1 MQAILQDLEKAI
13 LNYDIDRAEELA
25 RKAVSEKIDL
35 METVTAM
42 TRAIKQ
48 IGDAFGRGDCWL
60 PELVGGGAA
69 LQKAMNILEEEFK
82 KQGKKRESLGRVV
95 IGTVLGDIHDIG
107 KNLVGSLLTANG
119 FEVIDLDVNVSAD
132 RFLSAIREYD
142 PDILAMSALM
152 TTTSTEM
159 GKVIKNLESSGLRD
173 KVKIMVGGAAITQ
186 RFAEEIG
193 ADGTSPT
200 APGAVGLAEKLMK
213 KWKNIESEEL

>member
-1 MQAILQDLEKAI
+1 MQVILEELEKAI
-13 LNYDIDRAEELA
+13 INYDIERSEESA
-25 RKAVSEKIDL
+25 KKVVSEKIDL
-35 METVTAM
+35 MEAVTVM

-69 LQKAMNILEEEFK
+69 LQKAMNILEGEFK

-95 IGTVLGDIHDIG
+95 IGTVFGDIHNIG
-107 KNLVGSLLTANG
+107 KDLVGSLLTANG
-119 FEVIDLDVNVSAD
+119 FEVIDLDVNVGAD
-132 RFLSAIREYD
+132 RFISAVTEYK
-142 PDILAMSALM
+142 PDILALSALM

-159 GKVIKNLESSGLRD
+159 RNVIKNLKSSGLRD
-173 KVKIMVGGAAITQ
+173 NVKVIVGGAAITE

-200 APGAVGLAEKLMK
+200 APGAVGLAQKIMGR
-213 KWKNIESEEL
+213 

>member
-1 MQAILQDLEKAI
+1 MQVILEELEKAI
-13 LNYDIDRAEELA
+13 INYDIERSEESA
-25 RKAVSEKIDL
+25 KKVVSEKIDL
-35 METVTAM
+35 MEAVTVM

-69 LQKAMNILEEEFK
+69 LQKAMNILEGEFK

-95 IGTVLGDIHDIG
+95 IGTVFGDIHNIG
-107 KNLVGSLLTANG
+107 KDLVGSLLTANG

-132 RFLSAIREYD
+132 RFISAVTEYK
-142 PDILAMSALM
+142 PDILALSALM

-159 GKVIKNLESSGLRD
+159 RNVIKNLKSSGLRD
-173 KVKIMVGGAAITQ
+173 NVKVIVGGAAITE

-200 APGAVGLAEKLMK
+200 APGAVGLAQKIMGR
-213 KWKNIESEEL
+213 

>member
-1 MQAILQDLEKAI
+1 MQVILEELEKAI
-13 LNYDIDRAEELA
+13 INYDIERSEESA
-25 RKAVSEKIDL
+25 KKVVSEKIDL
-35 METVTAM
+35 MEAVTVM

-69 LQKAMNILEEEFK
+69 LQKAMNILEGEFK

-95 IGTVLGDIHDIG
+95 IGTVFGDIHNIG
-107 KNLVGSLLTANG
+107 KDLVGSLLTANG

-132 RFLSAIREYD
+132 RFISAVTEYK
-142 PDILAMSALM
+142 PDILALSALM

-159 GKVIKNLESSGLRD
+159 RNVIKNLKSSGLRD
-173 KVKIMVGGAAITQ
+173 HVKVIVGGAAITE

-200 APGAVGLAEKLMK
+200 APGAVGLAQKMMGR
-213 KWKNIESEEL
+213 

>member
-1 MQAILQDLEKAI
+1 MQVILEELEKAI
-13 LNYDIDRAEELA
+13 INYDIERSEESA
-25 RKAVSEKIDL
+25 KKVVSEKIDL
-35 METVTAM
+35 MEAVTVM

-69 LQKAMNILEEEFK
+69 LQKAMNILEGEFR

-95 IGTVLGDIHDIG
+95 IGTVFGDIHNIG
-107 KNLVGSLLTANG
+107 KDLVGSLLTANG

-132 RFLSAIREYD
+132 RFISAVTEYK
-142 PDILAMSALM
+142 PDILALSALM

-159 GKVIKNLESSGLRD
+159 RNVIKNLKSSGLRNNV
-173 KVKIMVGGAAITQ
+173 KVIVGGAAITE

-200 APGAVGLAEKLMK
+200 APGAVGLAQKMMGR
-213 KWKNIESEEL
+213 